1 MPSTSGTVEVST
13 GRLVLR
19 EPPLTDD
26 ELDCWKYQVGQKG
39 GVGNCETWIVGG
51 QHEHLARGP
60 FSNTTYKMDTQ

>member
-39 GVGNCETWIVGG
+39 GVVVLGNAGHKPKLKAHV
-51 QHEHLARGP
+51 L
-60 FSNTTYKMDTQ
+60 